1 MEKFSTGQTAW
12 IIESGLLVREVTV
25 MKVSGNLATIRFPDT
40 GGAIRIPSS
49 RLYDTKENAEYALKQ
64 HKLRK

>member
-12 IIESGLLVREVTV
+12 IIESAYKLREVTV
-25 MKVSGNLATIRFPDT
+25 LKVSGNLATIRFNDT
-40 GGAIRIPSS
+40 GGGIRIPSS